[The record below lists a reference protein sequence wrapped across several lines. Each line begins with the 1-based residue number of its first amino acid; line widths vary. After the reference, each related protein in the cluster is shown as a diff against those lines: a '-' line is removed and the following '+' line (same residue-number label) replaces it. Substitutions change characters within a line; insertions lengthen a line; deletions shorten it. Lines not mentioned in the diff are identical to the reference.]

1 MKETTVEKSFCT
13 TRQAADLLGVS
24 VGTVQLWVENGLLK
38 AWKTAG
44 GHRRV
49 MRDSVEALLH
59 KSSERQSAHVP
70 PRFASDVLHV
80 QVVEDDEYLLRLYE
94 SVLKRWPMATQ
105 LRVAKDAVTGLL
117 MMGRQTPD
125 LLITDISM
133 PGMDGCAML
142 HILRQNADLRHT
154 RIVVVTG
161 LEGSEL
167 AQRNDLPRDIEILSK
182 PVPFVRLQA
191 IATEIALARAIPVM
205 PS

>member
-13 TRQAADLLGVS
+13 TRQAAELLGVS

-59 KSSERQSAHVP
+59 KTPERSAAHSVP
-70 PRFASDVLHV
+70 RMASDVLHV

-117 MMGRQTPD
+117 MIGRHTPD
-125 LLITDISM
+125 LLITDLSM

-142 HILRQNADLRHT
+142 RILRQNADLRNT

-161 LEGSEL
+161 LEASEL
-167 AQRNDLPRDIEILSK
+167 AQRDDLPRDVEILSK

-191 IATEIALARAIPVM
+191 IATEIALARAIPMM

>member
-1 MKETTVEKSFCT
+1 MKEMTVEKSFCT

-59 KSSERQSAHVP
+59 KTPNSSAQ
-70 PRFASDVLHV
+70 PRPVSDVLHV
-80 QVVEDDEYLLRLYE
+80 QVVEDDENLLRLYQ
-94 SVLKRWPMATQ
+94 SVLKRWPMVTQ
-105 LRVAKDAVTGLL
+105 LSVATDAVTGLL
-117 MMGRQTPD
+117 MIGRRPPD
-125 LLITDISM
+125 LLITDLSM

-142 HILRQNADLRHT
+142 RILRQNADMRHT

-161 LEGSEL
+161 LETAEL
-167 AQRNDLPRDIEILSK
+167 AQREGIPPDVEILSK
-182 PVPFVRLQA
+182 PVPFARLQA
-191 IATEIALARAIPVM
+191 IATEIATKRSMPLM